1 MNSLIQ
7 VVKGEGLSGAE
18 KHVFDLSEELADR
31 GLDVHLI
38 NIFDGS
44 KEIERK
50 YEARIARTE
59 DEISAV
65 HTLEAGHKADPS
77 TIGKMQDII
86 RQVDPDIVHT
96 HMPYADLFGGVAAKR
111 TGQVPVISTRHHDYL
126 SSWTD
131 WLRFVS
137 YYAVAGNFLDALI
150 AVSGR
155 VASQAK
161 SYEGW
166 SESDIHVVHHGC
178 RDERIPRD
186 TSRQEL
192 CSSLGIPASCVIIL
206 SVGRLLKWKGHE
218 YAVKA
223 LRHLRDQKKEVHWLI
238 AGDGPQRNSLRSLAS
253 ELGVASSLHMLG
265 HRDDVPRLMSAT
277 DVLVHPSTS
286 EAFGLVLIEAMMQG
300 TPVIATRA
308 GALPEVIDHGKTGY
322 LVESANSEAI
332 SKAIH
337 RFLEHPGKQKEMGT
351 AARRSYL
358 KNYTLGDMTKKIK
371 NVYGKVLYSSVR

>member
-1 MNSLIQ
+1 MNRLIQ
-7 VVKGEGLSGAE
+7 VVKGEYLSGAE

-44 KEIERK
+44 KEIKRK
-50 YEARIARTE
+50 YEARIAKAE

-77 TIGKMQDII
+77 TIGKMKDII
-86 RQVDPDIVHT
+86 GQVDPDIVHT

-111 TGQVPVISTRHHDYL
+111 AGQVPVISTRHHDYL

-150 AVSGR
+150 AVSGQ

-161 SYEGW
+161 SYERW
-166 SESDIHVVHHGC
+166 SESEVHVVHHGC
-178 RDERIPRD
+178 RDEP
-186 TSRQEL
+186 TPSGASRREV
-192 CSSLGIPASCVIIL
+192 CSALGIPQSCAVVL

-218 YAVKA
+218 YAVRA
-223 LRHLRDQKKEVHWLI
+223 LRHLRDEIEEVQWLI
-238 AGDGPQRNSLRSLAS
+238 AGDGPQRDFLQSLAS
-253 ELGVASSLHMLG
+253 DLGVTDSLHLLG
-265 HRDDVPRLMSAT
+265 HRDDVPTLMSAA

-286 EAFGLVLIEAMMQG
+286 EAFGIVLIEAMMQG
-300 TPVIATRA
+300 TPIIASRA
-308 GALPEVIDHGKTGY
+308 GAIPEIVVHGDAGY
-322 LVESANSEAI
+322 LVKPADSKTI
-332 SKAIH
+332 SHAVNRLLKYPKK
-337 RFLEHPGKQKEMGT
+337 RKEMGR
-351 AARRSYL
+351 AARQSYL
-358 KNYTLGDMTKKIK
+358 HNYTLDGMAENTTQVYRKI
-371 NVYGKVLYSSVR
+371 LSHIQI

>member
-1 MNSLIQ
+1 MNRLIQ
-7 VVKGEGLSGAE
+7 VVKGDYLSGAE

-44 KEIERK
+44 KEVERK
-50 YEARIARTE
+50 YEARIARAE

-77 TIGKMQDII
+77 TIGKMKDII

-96 HMPYADLFGGVAAKR
+96 HMPYADLFGGVAAKLA
-111 TGQVPVISTRHHDYL
+111 GQAPVISTRHHDYL
-126 SSWTD
+126 SSWSD

-150 AVSGR
+150 AVSGQ

-166 SESDIHVVHHGC
+166 SESGVHVVHHGC
-178 RDERIPRD
+178 RDERLSRD
-186 TSRQEL
+186 ALRQEV
-192 CSSLGIPASCVIIL
+192 CSSLGIPASCTIIL

-218 YAVKA
+218 HAVKA
-223 LRHLRDQKKEVHWLI
+223 LRHLRDEKKSIHWLI
-238 AGDGPQRNSLRSLAS
+238 AGEGPQRNFLRSLAS
-253 ELGVASSLHMLG
+253 ELGVASSLHLLG
-265 HRDDVPRLMSAT
+265 HRDDVPRLMSAA

-286 EAFGLVLIEAMMQG
+286 EAFGLVLIEAMMQE
-300 TPVIATRA
+300 TPVIASRA
-308 GALPEVIDHGKTGY
+308 GALPEIIDHGKTGY
-322 LVESANSEAI
+322 LVEPANSEAI
-332 SKAIH
+332 SQAIH
-337 RFLEHPGKQKEMGT
+337 RFLENPEKQKELGK

-358 KNYTLGDMTKKIK
+358 KNYTLEDMTEKVKG
-371 NVYGKVLYSSVR
+371 VYGKFLCEKVR